1 MTDSSSGPAS
11 TIDARVVSMALV
23 AFVIG
28 SLYLRQIVHWQH
40 AALFL
45 VGGVLGLVLYH
56 AAFGFTSAWR
66 VLISDRRVAA
76 PACGGRC

>member
-1 MTDSSSGPAS
+1 MTDSGRGPAS
-11 TIDARVVSMALV
+11 KIDARVVSMALV

-45 VGGVLGLVLYH
+45 VGGVLGLVQIKLAITPH
-56 AAFGFTSAWR
+56 S
-66 VLISDRRVAA
+66 VSRRRG
-76 PACGGRC
+76 AC